1 MHMKNTFI
9 HVNASN
15 DVHMHGGVYCMYMNI
30 IIYIYLYISGS
41 LLVSENIYSTRCT
54 AKGMRSTYVN
64 VNIRKANKGKCKE
77 NEN

>member
-30 IIYIYLYISGS
+30 IIYIYLF
-41 LLVSENIYSTRCT
+41 LEVCMVSENIYSIRCT
-54 AKGMRSTYVN
+54 AKGMRSTYVD